1 MNGKKSKRLRREAES
16 MTIGMPSIAVVQGR
30 NPAFK
35 EIRHPISLMSL
46 GIKKIQIGIPQTLS
60 IGCTRFVYKKLKVNT
75 K

>member
-1 MNGKKSKRLRREAES
+1 MNGRKAKQLRREAES
-16 MTIGMPSIAVVQGR
+16 MTIGMPSIVVVQGR
-30 NPAFK
+30 SPAFK
-35 EIRHPISLMSL
+35 EMRHPISLIPL